1 MKLNARQ
8 VNSFLN
14 APDEKIVLV
23 LIYGPDSGLV
33 RERAELLAAK
43 AGADP
48 DDPFQTITLSDQD
61 LKSDPARISDEAA
74 AIPMFG
80 GRRVVRLENISES
93 AAAPVTAFIKD
104 IDAGSAQCPGYI
116 IVEGGDLTPRSSL
129 RKTAES
135 SKFAAAIPC
144 YSDTPEAVSA
154 LVQNQLSAAGLSI
167 SPDALDFVVARLGD
181 DRRATRMEIEKLVSY
196 AGGSRS
202 FAPVTEISLQDAEAS
217 MGDLNSYA
225 LDQVADAVSEG
236 NLQNVDRELT
246 RCFDSGVNPVAV
258 LRTISGHFQ
267 KLLAV
272 RAELDQGADFSRAV
286 GKLRPPL
293 HFKRKDAFQRQTRI
307 WSAPTISRALG
318 MIMETEALCKTTG
331 MPDQSACWRLCLQLS
346 GAARSRSRAS

>member
-1 MKLNARQ
+1 MKLNGRQ
-8 VNSFLN
+8 VNAFLK

-33 RERAELLAAK
+33 RERADLLAAK
-43 AGADP
+43 AGADA

-61 LKSDPARISDEAA
+61 LKADPARISDEAA

-80 GRRVVRLENISES
+80 GRRVVRLKNITES

-104 IDAGSAQCPGYI
+104 IDAGSAQCPGFVI
-116 IVEGGDLTPRSSL
+116 IEGGDLTPRSSL
-129 RKTAES
+129 RKTTEA
-135 SKFAAAIPC
+135 SKCAAAIPC
-144 YSDTPEAVSA
+144 YADTPEAIAA
-154 LVQNQLSAAGLSI
+154 LVQSQLSTAQLSI
-167 SPDALDFVVARLGD
+167 APDALDFVVARLGD
-181 DRRATRMEIEKLVSY
+181 DRRATRMEIEKLAAY
-196 AGGSRS
+196 AAGSAG
-202 FAPVTEISLQDAEAS
+202 FAPVCEISLQDAEATL
-217 MGDLNSYA
+217 GDLNSYA

-236 NLQNVDRELT
+236 NLQSVDRELT

-272 RAELDQGADFSRAV
+272 RSDLDQGADFSRAAS
-286 GKLRPPL
+286 KLRPPL
-293 HFKRKDAFQRQTRI
+293 HFKRKDAFQRHVRL
-307 WSAPTISRALG
+307 WSVPAISRGLG

-331 MPDQSACWRLCLQLS
+331 MPDQSACWRLCLQLA